1 MTERPCQGEGRGG
14 KYLEQENIWMVE
26 EQRGYLRKIL
36 FCQHC
41 SVRCSVVVVS
51 LQLQITNDK
60 TYPELRYN
68 FIQVLPPL
76 QKSHWP
82 DG

>member
-1 MTERPCQGEGRGG
+1 MKIFGAK
-14 KYLEQENIWMVE
+14 KYLNDGRKE
-26 EQRGYLRKIL
+26 EQKGYLRKIL

-41 SVRCSVVVVS
+41 SVRCTVVVVFLH
-51 LQLQITNDK
+51 LQMANNETS
-60 TYPELRYN
+60 PELRY
-68 FIQVLPPL
+68 FIQVLPPV